1 MSIFINIMTNVKLKN
16 LKKLKLNNVLQR
28 RGELIEN
35 FMKANSIVTFS
46 DLCNVC
52 TSLGVEQP
60 EQEEYSYL
68 FVKKPIIVR
77 VDNSDHV
84 KSEEQD
90 IGQNRERT
98 DLVAALSNN
107 KKKRNKK
114 NKIIL
119 PVETL
124 VSSSIEK

>member
-1 MSIFINIMTNVKLKN
+1 MTNVKLKN

-35 FMKANSIVTFS
+35 FMKANNVVAFS

-77 VDNSDHV
+77 VDNNDHV
-84 KSEEQD
+84 KNEEQD
-90 IGQNRERT
+90 KEQNRERT
-98 DLVAALSNN
+98 DLVAALNNN
-107 KKKRNKK
+107 KKKRNNKK
-114 NKIIL
+114 NKIVL